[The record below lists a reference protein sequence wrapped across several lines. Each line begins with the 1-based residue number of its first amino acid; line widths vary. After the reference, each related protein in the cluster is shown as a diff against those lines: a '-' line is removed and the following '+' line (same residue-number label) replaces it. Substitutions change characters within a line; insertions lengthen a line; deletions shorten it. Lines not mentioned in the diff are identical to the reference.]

1 MKKIAIIIT
10 LGVLMVSC
18 KNEKKTEGKVE
29 EKTELSNVETA
40 KNEAISG
47 EINWDE
53 MPDLKDIGDFPF
65 VTAPEGLKI
74 FREKEDGLSDGFD
87 FETLFKLLRKQEYLD
102 LIKLNFEFIPDVPN
116 TRIYTECLR
125 LFETLSINEIHKIV
139 LQTLKNRVSYKH
151 LVTNIKQFP
160 DSLKVAILEANLN
173 LEEQKEFL
181 KLLNTK
187 VNNIFLQR
195 GKYVSSIS

>member
-1 MKKIAIIIT
+1 MKKIIFIATIG
-10 LGVLMVSC
+10 LALFCC

-87 FETLFKLLRKQEYLD
+87 FETMEIYTGGEITTVEGKLGILHFEGADDKDFNIEVFMLILTEWVPKNCIKEIFLKMKKQEKD
-102 LIKLNFEFIPDVPN
+102 
-116 TRIYTECLR
+116 
-125 LFETLSINEIHKIV
+125 
-139 LQTLKNRVSYKH
+139 
-151 LVTNIKQFP
+151 
-160 DSLKVAILEANLN
+160 
-173 LEEQKEFL
+173 
-181 KLLNTK
+181 
-187 VNNIFLQR
+187 
-195 GKYVSSIS
+195 